1 MQSRTD
7 AGLALALL
15 SAATFGTS
23 GAFASSLI
31 VTGWSPGA
39 AVMVRVSVAAVVL
52 TLPALLQLRGLRPP
66 VGRSARMVASY
77 GVVAVAGAQLCYFNA
92 VQHLSVA
99 VALLLEYSGVLLVVG
114 WLWARHGHRPRW
126 LTVAGAVI
134 AVAGLG
140 LVLDLLGNHDV
151 DGVGVLWALGAAV
164 GLGVSFVVPAGARAP
179 LPPMVVAWGGLA
191 VGAVA
196 LGLAGVAG
204 VLPLHATRAP

>member
-31 VTGWSPGA
+31 TTGWTPGA
-39 AVMVRVSVAAVVL
+39 AVTVRVGIAAVVL
-52 TLPALLQLRGLRPP
+52 TLPALMQLRGPRPP
-66 VGRSARMVASY
+66 MGHSVRMVAIY

-114 WLWARHGHRPRW
+114 WMWLRHGQRPRR
-126 LTVAGAVI
+126 LTGAGAVI
-134 AVAGLG
+134 ALAG
-140 LVLDLLGNHDV
+140 LVLVLNLLRDHHRDALRGFW
-151 DGVGVLWALGAAV
+151 GLGAA
-164 GLGVSFVVPAGARAP
+164 
-179 LPPMVVAWGGLA
+179 GGLPTYFLLSPHDEGP
-191 VGAVA
+191 V
-196 LGLAGVAG
+196 
-204 VLPLHATRAP
+204 